1 MGVLSPLSG
10 VAGQNEYSGAKQVTR
25 NFYLYAKIREHMM
38 IRSTFLLSQVPVTIS
53 SLAFNSE
60 TKYHDSLCPTLP
72 YHYNFPPISILIH
85 LGGRQWVK
93 FQWKRNKKDKKTV
106 IRLSQHTVH
115 IKLKHR

>member
-10 VAGQNEYSGAKQVTR
+10 GVGQNEYSGAKQVTR

-60 TKYHDSLCPTLP
+60 TKISSDSLCPTLP
-72 YHYNFPPISILIH
+72 YHNNFPPISILFH

-93 FQWKRNKKDKKTV
+93 FQ
-106 IRLSQHTVH
+106 
-115 IKLKHR
+115 